1 MPRITRPWKIVFT
14 LLLLAALAWG
24 IDWREMPAHLARI
37 DATLGMLA
45 LLIVVLE
52 MPVNAWKWSWSLR
65 LHDLRFP
72 WIYLFRT
79 ACFGFFFNNLLPSA
93 IGGDVYRV
101 IRTTE
106 QASDRSRA
114 ISAVLVDR
122 VVGLAAMLCNGLLGA
137 LVLMQTYELARW
149 YVQAAA
155 VGLVALVVGFG
166 LLYKGTGLRRK
177 LSSIRFLQPVWD
189 NLRRIGR
196 PRREWLP
203 LIATSFLFQLLAALC
218 LYLSFAAVGA
228 EIAWPA
234 ALLITAAA
242 GIGSILPL
250 SISGIGVVEG
260 SIAGTAVAL
269 GVDYDLA
276 VLGAIALRLIT
287 LPVSAACGLLYLTES
302 GETRAQAQRLR
313 EE

>member
-1 MPRITRPWKIVFT
+1 MSRPVKIAFAV
-14 LLLLAALAWG
+14 LLLAALAWG
-24 IDWREMPAHLARI
+24 IDWREMPAHLARL
-37 DATLGMLA
+37 DGTLGALA

-72 WIYLFRT
+72 WIYLFLT

-137 LVLMQTYELARW
+137 LLLMQAYELARW
-149 YVQAAA
+149 YVIGAAIGLA
-155 VGLVALVVGFG
+155 ALVATLG
-166 LLYKGTGLRRK
+166 LLYAGTGMGRR
-177 LSSIRFLQPVWD
+177 LLGIRFLQPVWD

-196 PRREWLP
+196 PRPEWLP
-203 LIATSFLFQLLAALC
+203 LIATSFLFQFLAAAC
-218 LYLSFAAVGA
+218 LYLCFAGVGA
-228 EIAWPA
+228 EISWAA

-242 GIGSILPL
+242 GIGSVLPL

-260 SIAGTAVAL
+260 SIVGMAVAL
-269 GVDYDLA
+269 GVEYDLA
-276 VLGAIALRLIT
+276 VLAAIVLRLVT
-287 LPVSAACGLLYLTES
+287 LPVSAACGLLYLA
-302 GETRAQAQRLR
+302 TRTARMSA
-313 EE
+313 